1 MGGVFPPG
9 YPVAEVTKVERAATA
24 TFAKVEA
31 RPTAHLDRAREVLL
45 VWFRPPACPP
55 GRREPA
61 GQAARRAEPSRR
73 TRGTHGARPMRA
85 DSMTRRF
92 LYWASVA
99 AGLVFAIVPLPGW
112 LDTARPDLAL
122 LAIIYWILTSPRIA
136 GLGYAWLAGLILDA
150 LRGHGARAARVRVPG
165 GGLSAHKLQLRI
177 RMFPLLH
184 QAGAVAAPARPLP
197 LHHLLDRRA
206 HRARLHGV
214 DRWLPILSG
223 ALIWPLIVAAGDTMS
238 RRSR

>member
-1 MGGVFPPG
+1 
-9 YPVAEVTKVERAATA
+9 
-24 TFAKVEA
+24 
-31 RPTAHLDRAREVLL
+31 
-45 VWFRPPACPP
+45 
-55 GRREPA
+55 
-61 GQAARRAEPSRR
+61 
-73 TRGTHGARPMRA
+73 MRA
-85 DSMTRRF
+85 DSMTRR
-92 LYWASVA
+92 LVYWASVA

-112 LDTARPDLAL
+112 VDTARPDLAL

-150 LRGHGARAARVRVPG
+150 LRGQVLGQQAFAFLVVAF
-165 GGLSAHKLQLRI
+165 LAHKLQLRI

-184 QAGAVAAPARPLP
+184 QAGAVA
-197 LHHLLDRRA
+197 LLLGLYHFIIFWTDG
-206 HRARLHGV
+206 LTGHGYTGW